1 MLENAIYSILSPEG
15 FASILF
21 KDASKAKEIVGLMKI
36 TAQDLKDLGIVDR
49 IITENDDTMRNLKK
63 LIYETFKTNKKIKVS
78 KLLNERFK
86 KYRMIGEVHHVSR
99 DR

>member
-1 MLENAIYSILSPEG
+1 
-15 FASILF
+15 
-21 KDASKAKEIVGLMKI
+21 MKI